1 MIQVGTSLKVMD
13 NSGARE
19 VQCIGVLKGYK
30 QRYATIGDIVTV
42 SIKKLRTRRRAFS
55 KVKKGD
61 VVKAIIV
68 RVKKQLKTKFGF
80 MSFFE
85 NAAILITSQNKLIGT
100 RIFGALPKS
109 FRYTKHMRLAF
120 LAVGLIN

>member
-1 MIQVGTSLKVMD
+1 MIQVGTSLKVID

-19 VQCIGVLKGYK
+19 VYCIGVLKGYK

-61 VVKAIIV
+61 VVKASIV